1 MSETNTAT
9 KTTTMENQTQDEKM
23 TPIFSEISE
32 ITHDGALNILIQA
45 AGQAQ
50 AAGALTVRDSVLVAK
65 AIDTVRPGSI

>member
-1 MSETNTAT
+1 
-9 KTTTMENQTQDEKM
+9 MENQTQDEKM

>member
-9 KTTTMENQTQDEKM
+9 KTTTMENQTQDETM